1 MVIIMM
7 CSMLTMEFVPKIPYW
22 WVKLLPSS
30 LLAILVSILIEYAIV
45 RNLTGCTDA
54 GGDHRRL
61 ASASNATSSSDACK
75 TEVIGDVTPFSFTY
89 PEPFIFNDEYK
100 VNGTYA
106 ISGSDTGQVIVQG
119 ALLAIAGVVQGL
131 MTTEVVTSFV
141 KTPAHTPS
149 IVWSM
154 GAANLISG
162 FLGGMGGDA
171 MIGLSTLNCLS
182 GGRGRL
188 APTVTALGVM
198 LCTMVAYP
206 VLDYIPISALAGVMI
221 VVVLHT
227 FKWAKIPM
235 VISAV
240 LPASWRAPINQ
251 TCCCAGLPKWMQ
263 LPEEVDRWEAAILV
277 AVSAL
282 TVAFNLVVGV
292 AVGVV
297 MAAVRYAY
305 SASLVT
311 DVRVVPTK
319 PGEPKRYIL
328 IGELF
333 FGSSMRFHDFF
344 DVENDPEQVVLQ
356 MEKKVTEYSATDA
369 LQRVEMLYAEVSKTF
384 TVEYVSRT
392 GEVTSSTNT
401 RTAAAAAAANAS
413 GATAAVAIEM
423 ETAGGA

>member
-1 MVIIMM
+1 M
-7 CSMLTMEFVPKIPYW
+7 
-22 WVKLLPSS
+22 
-30 LLAILVSILIEYAIV
+30 
-45 RNLTGCTDA
+45 R
-54 GGDHRRL
+54 
-61 ASASNATSSSDACK
+61 SAR
-75 TEVIGDVTPFSFTY
+75 TP
-89 PEPFIFNDEYK
+89 
-100 VNGTYA
+100 
-106 ISGSDTGQVIVQG
+106 
-119 ALLAIAGVVQGL
+119 
-131 MTTEVVTSFV
+131 
-141 KTPAHTPS
+141 
-149 IVWSM
+149 
-154 GAANLISG
+154 
-162 FLGGMGGDA
+162 
-171 MIGLSTLNCLS
+171 CLRD
-182 GGRGRL
+182 GGRGASACLR
-188 APTVTALGVM
+188 
-198 LCTMVAYP
+198 VA
-206 VLDYIPISALAGVMI
+206 SA
-221 VVVLHT
+221 
-227 FKWAKIPM
+227 
-235 VISAV
+235 
-240 LPASWRAPINQ
+240 Q
-251 TCCCAGLPKWMQ
+251 
-263 LPEEVDRWEAAILV
+263 VDRWEAAILV

-344 DVENDPEQVVLQ
+344 DVANDPEQVREQRAHRRAAPQHEPPTPHWPLGSRCDVSHTPCHRACHSQVVLQ

-423 ETAGGA
+423 ELAGGA